1 MAFYYFR
8 HPIRNISYHSGDSK
22 KSSRH
27 LCDVYLPSQQ
37 GEEKKAPVLIFLTG
51 GAWIIG
57 YKMWGALL
65 GRALCPHGILLV
77 IPDYRNFPQ
86 TDVTGMMFDVDMSVS
101 WVFENCE
108 GFGGDPENVT
118 LVGQSAGAHL
128 GSMVLLTK
136 AAAQFR
142 SESLKMVNRF
152 SFATVEEGVDF
163 DLAVDQGLTDVDN
176 LNISSSPTSRS
187 STPEFERVRGF
198 TTQKPSTWK
207 PTSLVGFIPI
217 SGPYDLVKLCDHFQS
232 RGLDKRILDWIFQ
245 KRFEKYSPTILAHN
259 LSSSSVNLSRY
270 FPPTTVIHG
279 ATDVSAPCSGGV
291 EFYDSLKLLGVK
303 ADLIVYESM
312 SHTDPILEK
321 PFAGEQQ
328 LHEDIYNLMR
338 KWGEGKEHEF
348 VDFDGS
354 IPSCRRVAPQIM
366 IDVARKANP
375 F

>member
-1 MAFYYFR
+1 M
-8 HPIRNISYHSGDSK
+8 
-22 KSSRH
+22 
-27 LCDVYLPSQQ
+27 
-37 GEEKKAPVLIFLTG
+37 
-51 GAWIIG
+51 
-57 YKMWGALL
+57 
-65 GRALCPHGILLV
+65 
-77 IPDYRNFPQ
+77 
-86 TDVTGMMFDVDMSVS
+86 
-101 WVFENCE
+101 
-108 GFGGDPENVT
+108 
-118 LVGQSAGAHL
+118 
-128 GSMVLLTK
+128 
-136 AAAQFR
+136 
-142 SESLKMVNRF
+142 
-152 SFATVEEGVDF
+152 
-163 DLAVDQGLTDVDN
+163 
-176 LNISSSPTSRS
+176 
-187 STPEFERVRGF
+187 
-198 TTQKPSTWK
+198 
-207 PTSLVGFIPI
+207 
-217 SGPYDLVKLCDHFQS
+217 KLCDHFQS

-245 KRFEKYSPTILAHN
+245 KVRHHVVSLRYIIQPRSQIAPGAPGLLVSLPPQRFEKYSPTILAHN